1 MEILLYTTPDGSEF
15 QFSDQFKEE
24 FTRRVNSTDYIH
36 DGDAAFM
43 RQNPICIAIV
53 QEKGSEWCSVAECS
67 VRVEVIPEVLRPYLS
82 VRAGQVEM
90 FNWDIT
96 TGDDGREEMDFFDLL
111 PSIHAALLWEMLEK
125 TTMEEIDQVRAKV
138 AAIYK
143 VIGMEVSSHL
153 THLTHLNPPSTTHE
167 DDNGLNVGSYYSR
180 CA

>member
-82 VRAGQVEM
+82 FYRGEFYRGEVDM
-90 FNWDIT
+90 FNWGIT
-96 TGDDGREEMDFFDLL
+96 TGDEGREEMDFFDLL

-143 VIGMEVSSHL
+143 VIEMEVPCG
-153 THLTHLNPPSTTHE
+153 LNPPSATHE